1 MRRICFF
8 TVLTIFLF
16 ASFSGCDLLNLDS
29 EGSNYGVVTISERT
43 DLVPVGRLP
52 NGKMVMKNLVEKS
65 DGSDGTYTLALTTE
79 DSNSVSLIF
88 SASANMYIC
97 VKAGSFCIV
106 NATSGHPAISITDVS
121 PDFKISMYRAS
132 TGTVH
137 FESLNP
143 LKVRFENVRM
153 DPQSYSGNHAS
164 GSFRING
171 TISETK

>member
-1 MRRICFF
+1 MRKIF
-8 TVLTIFLF
+8 TVSLLTFFMMSL
-16 ASFSGCDLLNLDS
+16 FSGCDLINLDS
-29 EGSNYGVVTISERT
+29 GAGSYGVITISERT

-65 DGSDGTYTLALTTE
+65 DGSGGVYTLALSS
-79 DSNSVSLIF
+79 DASNSVSLIF
-88 SASANMYIC
+88 SASASMYSC
-97 VKAGSFCIV
+97 VKVGSFCIV

-121 PDFKISMYRAS
+121 ADFKISMYRAS

-171 TISETK
+171 TISENK